1 VEIRNLFFK
10 KPFSDLTTQA
20 FGQQG
25 LKRSLGPSSLVLM
38 GIGVIVGAGIF
49 VLTGH
54 AAAQMAGP
62 AIVISFLLSGIACA
76 FAGLCY
82 AEFASMIP
90 VAGSAYTY
98 AYATLGQFV
107 AWIIGWDLILE
118 YTLGATTVAIG
129 WSGYVVSFLK
139 DLGIQMPAALSS
151 PPVDYNPELH
161 HWVVTGAL
169 FNLPAA
175 VIVVFITAVL
185 ILGIRESALFN
196 TVIVVVKVT
205 IILAFIAVGAFFI
218 KPGLWHPFIPPNR
231 GQFGI
236 FGLSGVLRGAGVIFF
251 AYIGFDAVSTLAQE
265 AKNPQKDMPIG
276 ILGSLLICTVL
287 YVAVSFV
294 LTGVVPYSKL
304 NGPAPFA
311 VALDAMKLQV
321 FSPLLKIGAIA
332 GLTSVILVLLLGQ
345 TRIFFTMGSDRL
357 LPPFVS
363 KVHPKF
369 RTPYVVTIITG
380 AVTSILSAVLPIGI
394 VGELVSIGTL
404 LAFVIVCSG
413 VLVLRYTR
421 PEAKRVFI
429 APGGIATPVLG
440 ITTCLYLMA
449 GLPSDTWLRLVVWL
463 VAGFVI
469 YFSYGIRN
477 ARPKYRDSPP
487 SPPSSSLSA
496 GNS

>member
-1 VEIRNLFFK
+1 VDTGNLFLK
-10 KPFSDLTTQA
+10 KPLSALTTEA

-62 AIVISFLLSGIACA
+62 AIVISFVLSGIACA

-129 WSGYVVSFLK
+129 WSGYVTSFLK
-139 DLGIQMPAALSS
+139 DLGIYLPISLSS

-161 HWVVTGAL
+161 HWVITGAL
-169 FNLPAA
+169 FNLPA
-175 VIVVFITAVL
+175 VVVVVCITAIL
-185 ILGIRESALFN
+185 ILGVRESALFN
-196 TVIVVVKVT
+196 AVIVVIKVT
-205 IILAFIAVGAFFI
+205 IILAFITVGAFFI
-218 KPGLWHPFIPPNR
+218 KPALWHPFIPPNR

-265 AKNPQKDMPIG
+265 AKNPKRDMPIG
-276 ILGSLLICTVL
+276 ILGSLLICTIL

-294 LTGVVPYSKL
+294 LTGVVPYGKL

-345 TRIFFTMGSDRL
+345 TRIFFIMGSDRL

-369 RTPYVVTIITG
+369 RTPYIVTIITG
-380 AVTSILSAVLPIGI
+380 LITSILSAVLPIGI

-413 VLVLRYTR
+413 VLVLRYTQ
-421 PEAKRVFI
+421 PEAKRVFK
-429 APGGIATPVLG
+429 APGGVATPIMG
-440 ITTCLYLMA
+440 ILTCLYLMA

-463 VAGFVI
+463 FIGFVV
-469 YFSYGIRN
+469 YFSYGSRH
-477 ARPKYRDSPP
+477 ARPGKV
-487 SPPSSSLSA
+487 L
-496 GNS
+496 